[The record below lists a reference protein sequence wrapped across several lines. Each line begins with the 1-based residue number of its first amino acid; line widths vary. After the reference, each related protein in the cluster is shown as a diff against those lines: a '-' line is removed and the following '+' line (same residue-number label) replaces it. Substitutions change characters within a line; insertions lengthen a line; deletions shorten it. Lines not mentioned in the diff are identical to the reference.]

1 MLVSQ
6 AVLVLLLS
14 LALALLA
21 VAAFA
26 SGTQARKSK
35 RTLRVMA
42 FAPAIV
48 VIGCVVVASGLR
60 FNFTPSMP
68 LGIYRLAPVPKS
80 GVQRGTF
87 VAVCAPLDAAELGRR
102 RGYLA
107 AGPCSADTELLLKVV
122 AAVAGDVVAVSVN
135 GVVVNGHPLPR
146 SRPLSLDG
154 AGRRLSRWPEG
165 RYRLGLGQLWLY
177 ADNARSW
184 DSRYWGPAALVHVKA
199 RAVPLLVSRPIK
211 RDWSMLTDRRFFA
224 NRQ

>member
-14 LALALLA
+14 LAFCLLA

-26 SGTQARKSK
+26 SSTQARTSK
-35 RTLRVMA
+35 RTLRVLT

-48 VIGCVVVASGLR
+48 VIGCTIVASGLR
-60 FNFTPSMP
+60 LNFTPSMP
-68 LGIYRLAPVPKS
+68 LGIYRLDPVPMS

-107 AGPCSADTELLLKVV
+107 AGPCPADTELLLKVV

-135 GVVVNGHPLPR
+135 GVVVNGRLLPR

-154 AGRRLSRWPEG
+154 AGRRLSPWPQG
-165 RYRLGLGQLWLY
+165 RYRLGLG
-177 ADNARSW
+177 
-184 DSRYWGPAALVHVKA
+184 
-199 RAVPLLVSRPIK
+199 PLLVSRPIK
-211 RDWSMLTDRRFFA
+211 RDWSMPTDRRFFA

>member
-1 MLVSQ
+1 
-6 AVLVLLLS
+6 
-14 LALALLA
+14 
-21 VAAFA
+21 
-26 SGTQARKSK
+26 
-35 RTLRVMA
+35 
-42 FAPAIV
+42 
-48 VIGCVVVASGLR
+48 
-60 FNFTPSMP
+60 
-68 LGIYRLAPVPKS
+68 
-80 GVQRGTF
+80 
-87 VAVCAPLDAAELGRR
+87 
-102 RGYLA
+102 
-107 AGPCSADTELLLKVV
+107 LLLKVV

-211 RDWSMLTDRRFFA
+211 HDWSMLTDRRFFA